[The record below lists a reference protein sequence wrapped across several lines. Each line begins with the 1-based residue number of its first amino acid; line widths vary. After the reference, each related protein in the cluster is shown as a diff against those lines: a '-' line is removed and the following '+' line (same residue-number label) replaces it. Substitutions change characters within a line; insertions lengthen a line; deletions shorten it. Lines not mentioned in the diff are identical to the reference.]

1 MKLIQARSWRHEQA
15 PISYRGTVRERR
27 SFISKSE
34 SEKARS
40 ELEPKMEIENGDL
53 LSIQVA
59 GTSCHITGKSF

>member
-40 ELEPKMEIENGDL
+40 ELGPKMEIENGSKWL
-53 LSIQVA
+53 AQAATLQASPYE
-59 GTSCHITGKSF
+59 F

>member
-15 PISYRGTVRERR
+15 SISYRGTVRERR

-40 ELEPKMEIENGDL
+40 ELGPKMEIENGDL

-59 GTSCHITGKSF
+59 GTSCHITGKSL